1 MRSTRKNEDFASGP
15 LFHRH
20 QYSGWRRKIFSVGR
34 TRISSVWVSFE
45 AINIKFVTVKA
56 GYIFF
61 PCNLHHKFIWYPC
74 NIKFINLLEL
84 PWKIKQSRQI
94 WFFSWSWMLVM
105 MTHRRTQ
112 WKTRQFI
119 YKMCHLWNCLIL
131 IQSSCRI
138 LRRNQFW
145 RQETL
150 QIWSLFSLFFTI
162 HYFYFTSLSYSK
174 TLTSIVL
181 TTAIPYNSNS
191 NNRSIH

>member
-131 IQSSCRI
+131 IQALVEFYDEINFEDRKPCK
-138 LRRNQFW
+138 FDHY
-145 RQETL
+145 
-150 QIWSLFSLFFTI
+150 SLFSSPFI
-162 HYFYFTSLSYSK
+162 IFTSHHYHIRRHS
-174 TLTSIVL
+174 
-181 TTAIPYNSNS
+181 
-191 NNRSIH
+191 HQ